1 MNQRIGARRGVVV
14 GSVAALTA
22 LGTLSAGNAA
32 ADVEPRTITEITSGL
47 SQAWG
52 LDFLPDGSALFTEKN
67 KARIRKLDKAGAV
80 TTVQTIPGVSISN
93 EGGLLG
99 IAVSPNYAADQT
111 VFIYYTA
118 ANDNRIAK
126 LKLGQTPQPIL
137 TGIPRGA
144 ENHQGG
150 RLEFGPDG
158 HLYAGT
164 GDAQKGSNSQSDT
177 SLAGKVLR
185 MTVDG
190 KPAPGNPKPGSVVYA
205 KGFRNVQGLAW
216 VDKQLYVSDIG
227 ASYRDELNK
236 VDAGKNYGWPTCE
249 GSCSTA
255 GMTNPVQSWPTSLA
269 TPSGLEYYKG
279 SLYMASLKGG
289 TYKLTTSGAGSK
301 LYTSLGRTRAVEA
314 APDGSLYV
322 MTPSEIHRA
331 DGN

>member
-1 MNQRIGARRGVVV
+1 MNQKSGVVV
-14 GSVAALTA
+14 GVVAALA
-22 LGTLSAGNAA
+22 LGAAGHASAA
-32 ADVEPRTITEITSGL
+32 EPKAISQIVGGL

-52 LDFLPDGSALFTEKN
+52 LDFLPDGSALFTERN
-67 KARIRKLDKAGAV
+67 NARIRKLDKAGKLSE
-80 TTVQTIPGVSISN
+80 VQKIPGVATSN

-99 IAVSPNYAADQT
+99 IAVSPDYATDQT
-111 VFIYYTA
+111 VYVYYTTA
-118 ANDNRIAK
+118 SDNRVAK
-126 LKLGQTPQPIL
+126 LKLGQTPQPVL

-144 ENHQGG
+144 QNHQGG

-158 HLYAGT
+158 HLYVGT
-164 GDAQKGSNSQSDT
+164 GDAQNGSNSQNDN

-185 MTVDG
+185 MTKDG
-190 KPAPGNPKPGSVVYA
+190 KPAPGNPKPNSVVYA

-216 VDKQLYVSDIG
+216 AGNQLYISDIG
-227 ASYRDELNK
+227 ASKLDELNK

-249 GSCSTA
+249 GACSTA
-255 GMTNPVQSWPTSLA
+255 GMTNPVKSWATSAA
-269 TPSGLEYYKG
+269 TPSGLEYFKG

-289 TYKLTTSGAGSK
+289 TYKLTTAGAGSK

-322 MTPSEIHRA
+322 ITPTAIHRA